1 MSESKITLLCLA
13 GLVAL
18 AIGAGVPMIF
28 IDVKIYGSTM
38 ERSQSVIYIAALFFT
53 VFSFNRIG
61 VKHQKLKE
69 WSTNTFF
76 GVICMLFLAGFL
88 ISLFGSSYM
97 LLPFPSWL
105 HLSISVIIGL
115 IASGCMF
122 IMLAQGN
129 NDESS

>member
-105 HLSISVIIGL
+105 HLSISVTIGL